1 MHPALFKQT
10 AGDRTTSMAADRLE
24 QVTLIV
30 GHVEP
35 SQELAVFL
43 LESLSLVMLCL
54 VLDVAD
60 DIGQSGRSSGA

>member
-1 MHPALFKQT
+1 
-10 AGDRTTSMAADRLE
+10 MAADRLE

-30 GHVEP
+30 GHVESP
-35 SQELAVFL
+35 QELVVFL